1 MDHEPSTTRSDLES
15 MLLDEASE
23 PKAHPLSILAEITND
38 FPDKQEI
45 DGGGFAVLCKVCTE
59 KNLRCGVS
67 SVTMILCVLL
77 DQITAG
83 MYIIDLICSLDAHP
97 TEPWKQWVL
106 AGTSD
111 GFVHVYHCDFVT
123 EPQKI
128 TSFSASSFD
137 SLAVHSSKPYVF
149 SSGWGMTLWDW
160 DKGWQCAHDFDCVA
174 NKVAFNPQDANSF
187 ASAAYGANA
196 EIWSLDSGCQEY
208 DLPGHSKGVNC
219 LDFFTRDGRQY
230 LITGSD
236 DCTAKIWDLQN
247 KSCIH
252 TLETM
257 SPVTSVVSLPD
268 APYLITGSKTHIVHV
283 WSSTDFRL
291 ERIVNIGGGM
301 WSGSD
306 DLGHVHSLGI
316 VYSLAELLLDKNLQY
331 QSCISMTTKKQ
342 ESF

>member
-1 MDHEPSTTRSDLES
+1 
-15 MLLDEASE
+15 
-23 PKAHPLSILAEITND
+23 
-38 FPDKQEI
+38 
-45 DGGGFAVLCKVCTE
+45 
-59 KNLRCGVS
+59 
-67 SVTMILCVLL
+67 
-77 DQITAG
+77 

-97 TEPWKQWVL
+97 TEPWIIAGDSKGNIHTWNYQTQEPMDSFEVSEQEPIDAIKFVARKQWVL

-137 SLAVHSSKPYVF
+137 SLVVHSSKPYVF

-160 DKGWQCAHDFDCVA
+160 DKGWQCAHDFDYVA
-174 NKVAFNPQDANSF
+174 NEVAFNPQDPNSF

-196 EIWSLDSGCQEY
+196 EIWSLDSGRQEY

-306 DLGHVHSLGI
+306 DLGRVHSLVCCLVGSR
-316 VYSLAELLLDKNLQY
+316 SLCMGVPRTKNRYLLATHEFDL
-331 QSCISMTTKKQ
+331 M
-342 ESF
+342 

>member
-1 MDHEPSTTRSDLES
+1 
-15 MLLDEASE
+15 
-23 PKAHPLSILAEITND
+23 
-38 FPDKQEI
+38 
-45 DGGGFAVLCKVCTE
+45 
-59 KNLRCGVS
+59 
-67 SVTMILCVLL
+67 
-77 DQITAG
+77 
-83 MYIIDLICSLDAHP
+83 
-97 TEPWKQWVL
+97 
-106 AGTSD
+106 
-111 GFVHVYHCDFVT
+111 
-123 EPQKI
+123 
-128 TSFSASSFD
+128 
-137 SLAVHSSKPYVF
+137 
-149 SSGWGMTLWDW
+149 MTLWDW

-306 DLGHVHSLGI
+306 DLGHVHSLGCCLVGSRRVI
-316 VYSLAELLLDKNLQY
+316 IGQEFA
-331 QSCISMTTKKQ
+331 ISIMHIDDN
-342 ESF
+342 